1 MLQGF
6 KLAVRGISSHKLR
19 SFLTVLGVIIG
30 IVSVIILTGIMQ
42 GMKQEVISSYEKL
55 GMSVI
60 EVNIYDQH
68 SALEE
73 SDIVSFVN
81 NNKMIIGGYSPA
93 LDLLE
98 KSIEYKSKSQ
108 KTTVK
113 GVHTGYQTIKN
124 LEIIEGRFL
133 SYLDIINHENVC
145 VIGSYPSENLFNN
158 YDVIGQEI
166 KIEGGYY
173 RVIGVLEE
181 RSDNEK
187 GSEDDIVI
195 IPYLNAQR
203 LSKNGRIN
211 NVYFKV
217 YSNDL
222 ITEAITRIERLL
234 NDKVVD
240 EEYYSIYSMSTMIEN
255 LQNMLDKFSIAL
267 LGVASISLLVGG
279 IGIMNI
285 MFVNIMERR
294 KEIGIRLAV
303 GATPRNIL
311 VQFLIEAITLSCLGG
326 LLGISIGI
334 VILYYVVKIIGI
346 TFVVSYTAVAFAF
359 FVSGVIGITFGSLP
373 ARKASRIDPIDSLRL

>member
-42 GMKQEVISSYEKL
+42 RMKQEVISSYEKL

>member
-1 MLQGF
+1 MLQGL

-73 SDIVSFVN
+73 SDIISFVD

-98 KSIEYKSKSQ
+98 KSIEYNSKSQ

-145 VIGSYPSENLFNN
+145 VIGSYPSESLFNN

-166 KIEGGYY
+166 KIEGEYY
-173 RVIGVLEE
+173 RVIGVIEE

-222 ITEAITRIERLL
+222 ITEAISRIDRLL

-240 EEYYSIYSMSTMIEN
+240 EEYYSIYSMNTMVEN

-303 GATPRNIL
+303 GATPRNIHL
-311 VQFLIEAITLSCLGG
+311 QFLIEAITLSCLGG
-326 LLGISIGI
+326 LLGIGIGI
-334 VILYYVVKIIGI
+334 VILYYAVKIIGI
-346 TFVVSYTAVAFAF
+346 TFVVSYTAIAFAF
-359 FVSGVIGITFGSLP
+359 LISGVIGITFGSLP